1 MKKIKQTLLV
11 GTLAFSTFLGGL
23 ALASVPQTEK
33 ANAEVKIPSSFVTT
47 SETATFAY
55 QKLPEPYNKLVVYN
69 SQELTSNKVGEV
81 DVNGAMVF
89 SAFNADSSSK
99 INASMTFSTVLSA
112 ERLTK
117 DLNLFEYAVITDEIM
132 PQRDDNS
139 NAPPFDSISLTL
151 ASKDNPQ
158 NYIKISNIPN
168 PYANYVG
175 LVRGSTA
182 DMQAAGKGK
191 TDSFYDNFGYNY
203 GSGVKGSLSGCYY
216 AASGKLNKRYS
227 VSYKLDTQSMTAYA
241 YPMDNGDDIK
251 DILVRDFDNP
261 SHMIGVDEVFK
272 GFETDE
278 LSATLT
284 VEGLVGKVQIAV
296 LNFNGVKLY
305 GDNAE
310 EIADNTGPEVFAT
323 NYAEGVEAE
332 VGSAFPVFQFK
343 SFDAVDG
350 LAGIDEYKVYFDYT
364 GAKQE
369 ILTNEG
375 VFIPQQKGLYTI
387 VAEKTDSSGNIGRAI
402 YTVEAKEKLS
412 AFKISLAKAIPTS
425 GTVGTRITLPEA
437 TVSGGTVGTNYVTSV
452 WYGNKQIELDEF
464 NGFTFEYQGLYTIK
478 YSVFDYRNVA
488 YDFNYY
494 IQTQLDKK
502 PIVEFPNI
510 PNYVAVGHT
519 IKLPQL
525 KALDWYSYAGIPVE
539 AKVSVTL
546 QKEGEAK
553 REIGNEYTFT
563 EEGSY
568 IYTIK
573 AQAVRGSEYVSKS
586 YSIQAIQAGLVSDY
600 FVKENVEIVF
610 AENMIFKANQEEAK
624 LSFISDLYV
633 DTFSLNFN
641 IPKEYKNFERLS
653 ITFTDKYAME
663 EQVTVDCRDGYID
676 FCGKSIKVNSG
687 FGGLDFALSFKG
699 FTLRNF
705 ADELSNI
712 SQYDNGNA
720 FRGFSSGCV
729 YMSFTFYGVSG
740 TENAGFEIKSMGNH
754 SYFVSDATD
763 ISAPVINI
771 AEEIPSIIKIGE
783 ILRLPKITAY
793 DVFEGEK
800 NVKITLLRNG
810 KALPLT
816 KDNTFLINN
825 FGTYVLRLEA
835 TDSTNHTTVIN
846 KNIYCHN
853 YIAPTITVE
862 NEIQSTAKMG
872 EKIQLSWA
880 TAVDYFG
887 NEVEVR
893 IFVQKRGGAYVT
905 VNENNQFVAEEETEY
920 IVWYTATDSEY
931 NTAIVKFIIKV

>member
-11 GTLAFSTFLGGL
+11 GVLAFSTLLGGL
-23 ALASVPQTEK
+23 TLSGLSQTEK

-47 SETATFAY
+47 SEVATFSY

-69 SQELTSNKVGEV
+69 SQELTSNEGGEV

-89 SAFNADSSSK
+89 SALNTDTSSK
-99 INASMTFSTVLSA
+99 IDASMTFSTVLSA

-117 DLNLFEYAVITDEIM
+117 DFNLFEYAVITDEIM

-158 NYIKISNIPN
+158 NYVKISNSPN
-168 PYANYVG
+168 RYANYVG
-175 LVRGSTA
+175 VVRGSTA
-182 DMQAAGKGK
+182 DMQAAGQGK
-191 TDSFYDNFGYNY
+191 TGSFYDNFGILY
-203 GSGVKGSLSGCYY
+203 GSIVKGSLSGCYY
-216 AASGKLNKRYS
+216 NSKGSINKIYS

-241 YPMDNGDDIK
+241 YPMDNDGLQ
-251 DILVRDFDNP
+251 DILVRDFDSP

-278 LSATLT
+278 LTATLT

-305 GDNAE
+305 GDSAE
-310 EIADNTGPEVFAT
+310 EIADNVSPEVYAT
-323 NYAEGVEAE
+323 NYVEGVEAE
-332 VGSAFPVFQFK
+332 VGEEFPVFNFK
-343 SFDAVDG
+343 SFDTVDG
-350 LAGIDEYKVYFDYT
+350 LAGIDSYKVYYDYS
-364 GAKQE
+364 GVKQE
-369 ILTNEG
+369 VPVTEG
-375 VFIPQQKGLYTI
+375 IFIPQQKGLYTI
-387 VAEKTDSSGNIGRAI
+387 VAEKTDSSGNVGSAT
-402 YTVEAKEKLS
+402 YTVQAKEKLS
-412 AFKISLAKAIPTS
+412 AFKISLSKDIPTRA
-425 GTVGTRITLPEA
+425 TVGTRMMLPEA
-437 TVSGGTVGTNYVTSV
+437 TVSGGTVGTNYAPSV
-452 WYGNKQIELDEF
+452 WYGDKQIVLDEF

-546 QKEGEAK
+546 QKEGESK

-586 YSIQAIQAGLVSDY
+586 YSIQAIQTELVSDY
-600 FVKENVEIVF
+600 FVKENVEIVS
-610 AENMIFKANQEEAK
+610 AENMIFKANHEEAK
-624 LSFISDLYV
+624 LSFVSDLYV

-641 IPKEYKNFERLS
+641 VPKEYKNFERLS
-653 ITFTDKYAME
+653 ITFMDKYAME
-663 EQVTVDCRDGYID
+663 ERVTVDCRDGYID

-699 FTLRNF
+699 YALKNF
-705 ADELSNI
+705 ADELGVI

-720 FRGFSSGCV
+720 FRGFSSGSV
-729 YMSFTFYGVSG
+729 YMSITFYGVSG

-783 ILRLPKITAY
+783 LIPYSDNVDEMVEKWIEAIQELTG
-793 DVFEGEK
+793 FEY
-800 NVKITLLRNG
+800 R
-810 KALPLT
+810 
-816 KDNTFLINN
+816 
-825 FGTYVLRLEA
+825 EA
-835 TDSTNHTTVIN
+835 
-846 KNIYCHN
+846 
-853 YIAPTITVE
+853 
-862 NEIQSTAKMG
+862 M
-872 EKIQLSWA
+872 
-880 TAVDYFG
+880 AV
-887 NEVEVR
+887 
-893 IFVQKRGGAYVT
+893 
-905 VNENNQFVAEEETEY
+905 
-920 IVWYTATDSEY
+920 
-931 NTAIVKFIIKV
+931 